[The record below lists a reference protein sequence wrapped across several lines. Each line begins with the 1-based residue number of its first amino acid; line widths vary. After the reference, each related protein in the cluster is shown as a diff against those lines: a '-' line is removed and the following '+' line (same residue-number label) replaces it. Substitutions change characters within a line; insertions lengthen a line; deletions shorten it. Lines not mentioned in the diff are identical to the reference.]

1 MIKAVIYAFMY
12 SLLIFSLPAKAWIVS
27 TGKIESLLIYKQNQ
41 VLVKL
46 KDNNGKSVAECSNK
60 EYFSIPA
67 EYTSESR
74 NRMYST
80 LLAAKMAD
88 KTVSIAYTESGNCDV
103 WGASTNVYRII
114 TRIAF

>member
-1 MIKAVIYAFMY
+1 MIKVATFAFIY
-12 SLLIFSLPAKAWIVS
+12 SLFIFSLPAKAWTVS
-27 TGKIESLLIYKQNQ
+27 RGKIESLLIYKQNQ

-74 NRMYST
+74 NRMHST
-80 LLAAKMAD
+80 LFSCK
-88 KTVSIAYTESGNCDV
+88 SG
-103 WGASTNVYRII
+103 
-114 TRIAF
+114 